1 MADSKDKTED
11 GPYRSDNRRQEL
23 MASAAHLF
31 NQRGYDATSMR
42 DIARE
47 AGMLAGSM
55 YYHFPSKDDLII
67 ATYEEGARLITE
79 AVLDAIAH
87 ITDPWERLEQA
98 AAAHMNTLFGG
109 NNFSILLCADI
120 SRTAPPLRIRLIE
133 SRDSYDALFMELI
146 EALPLPEDVD
156 PTLIRLSLLGS
167 LNWSSSWYRPG
178 GQTPAQIGALFVR
191 LLRDG
196 LANPEN

>member
-1 MADSKDKTED
+1 MA
-11 GPYRSDNRRQEL
+11 
-23 MASAAHLF
+23 AAAHLF

-67 ATYEEGARLITE
+67 ATYEEGTRLISE
-79 AVLDAIAH
+79 AVIEATKDCH
-87 ITDPWERLEQA
+87 DPWERLTRA
-98 AAAHMNTLFGG
+98 AMAHMNTLFGG

-120 SRTAPPLRIRLIE
+120 SRTAPTLRSRLIE
-133 SRDSYDALFMELI
+133 IRDSYDALFMELI

-156 PTLIRLSLLGS
+156 PTLLRLSLLGS
-167 LNWSSSWYRPG
+167 LNWSSSWYRAG
-178 GQTPAQIGALFVR
+178 GQTPAQIGAFFVR
-191 LLRDG
+191 LIRDG
-196 LANPEN
+196 LKTPET

>member
-1 MADSKDKTED
+1 MADSANKSED

-23 MASAAHLF
+23 MAAAAYLF
-31 NQRGYDATSMR
+31 NKRGYDATSMR

-67 ATYEEGARLITE
+67 ATYEEGRRLIAE
-79 AVLDAIAH
+79 AVLAAIEDVG
-87 ITDPWERLEQA
+87 DPWEKLQKA
-98 AAAHMNTLFGG
+98 AIAHMNTLFGG

-120 SRTAPPLRIRLIE
+120 SRAAPALRNRLIE

-146 EALPLPEDVD
+146 EALPLPDDVD
-156 PTLIRLSLLGS
+156 PTLLRLSLLGS

-178 GQTPAQIGALFVR
+178 GQTPAQIGTLFVR
-191 LLRDG
+191 LLKEG
-196 LANPEN
+196 LDPHKS

>member
-1 MADSKDKTED
+1 MA
-11 GPYRSDNRRQEL
+11 
-23 MASAAHLF
+23 AAAHLF

-67 ATYEEGARLITE
+67 ATYEEGTRLITE
-79 AVLDAIAH
+79 AVLEAIEA
-87 ITDPWERLEQA
+87 IEDPWERLDKA
-98 AAAHMNTLFGG
+98 AIAHMNTLFGG

-120 SRTAPPLRIRLIE
+120 SRTSPALRIRLIE
-133 SRDSYDALFMELI
+133 IRDSYDKLFSNLI
-146 EALPLPEDVD
+146 DSLPLPSDVD
-156 PTLIRLSLLGS
+156 PTLLRLSLLGS

-178 GQTPAQIGALFVR
+178 GQTPEQIGSFFVR

-196 LANPEN
+196 LKD